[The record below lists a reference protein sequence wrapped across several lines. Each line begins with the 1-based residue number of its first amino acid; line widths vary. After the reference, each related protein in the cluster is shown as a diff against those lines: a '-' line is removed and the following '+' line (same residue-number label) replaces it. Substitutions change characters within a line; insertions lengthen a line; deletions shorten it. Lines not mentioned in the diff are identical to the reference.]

1 MHFGTLVTKGLS
13 APPSRSLFASLFA
26 SSPSAM
32 AFESAVEA
40 ALAATQR
47 VLGANRKLALPADV
61 HRE

>member
-1 MHFGTLVTKGLS
+1 
-13 APPSRSLFASLFA
+13 
-26 SSPSAM
+26 M

>member
-1 MHFGTLVTKGLS
+1 MHFGTLVGKGGLLLS
-13 APPSRSLFASLFA
+13 QLPPEKGPLRFH
-26 SSPSAM
+26 SSTM

>member
-1 MHFGTLVTKGLS
+1 MTTPEYRVLESLRATLRAALSGLL
-13 APPSRSLFASLFA
+13 APT
-26 SSPSAM
+26 M

>member
-1 MHFGTLVTKGLS
+1 MTDSLRSTLRAALSGLL
-13 APPSRSLFASLFA
+13 APT
-26 SSPSAM
+26 M